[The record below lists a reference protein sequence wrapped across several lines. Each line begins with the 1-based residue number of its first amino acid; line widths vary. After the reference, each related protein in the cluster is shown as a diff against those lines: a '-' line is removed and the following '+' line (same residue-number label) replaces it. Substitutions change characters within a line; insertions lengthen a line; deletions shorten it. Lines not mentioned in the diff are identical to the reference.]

1 MTAKEEPSRFD
12 EQLPPHVSE
21 LVAKA
26 FEAMDEN
33 SFTGTVYRE
42 TFPAL
47 GNWPRSPARPNYWIR
62 WEYDTS
68 EWKLFDRIDW
78 GKAWHRFLLAIAVTA
93 LLYTGIVS
101 LFEMA
106 LWSSS
111 SDVNLLFPAL
121 FVSVM
126 LLLPAFLL
134 SYFFAWLRFRE
145 ARKRH
150 LARQS
155 GPQRVTIG
163 SPHLF
168 DQDMWLAGVHIP
180 LQELFIELRK
190 VKLSSRPPLVL
201 SLHRRNSL
209 RSGSGAWRDTI
220 YLLVPRGH
228 EDEVGQLVERFRTE
242 TIGASKRKNV
252 PAEPE

>member
-1 MTAKEEPSRFD
+1 MTAKEEPSWFD
-12 EQLPPHVSE
+12 EQSPPDVRE

-42 TFPAL
+42 TFPAQD
-47 GNWPRSPARPNYWIR
+47 NPSPARPNYWIR
-62 WEYDTS
+62 WEYDTG
-68 EWKLFDRIDW
+68 EWELFDRLDW
-78 GKAWHRFLLAIAVTA
+78 GKAWHRLLLAIAITA

-106 LWSSS
+106 LWLSPS
-111 SDVNLLFPAL
+111 NTALLFPAL
-121 FVSVM
+121 FVPLL
-126 LLLPAFLL
+126 LLLPAFFI
-134 SYFFAWLRFRE
+134 SYFFAWLRFGE

-168 DQDMWLAGVHIP
+168 DQDMWLAGVHFP
-180 LQELFIELRK
+180 LQELFIELLK
-190 VKLSSRPPLVL
+190 VKVFSHRPLVL
-201 SLHRRNSL
+201 SLCRRHSL
-209 RSGSGAWRDTI
+209 RSGSGTWRDTI

-242 TIGASKRKNV
+242 TIGASKRHYA